1 MKKKELSFLQQDSI
15 TDVSRSEGEVLQD
28 PMVVLLSRIKK
39 HMRSA
44 ENSMASEGEL
54 LTEHL
59 RMPDSS
65 QREIGK
71 TDQGR
76 VGEFERVCIEITPA
90 A

>member
-1 MKKKELSFLQQDSI
+1 
-15 TDVSRSEGEVLQD
+15 
-28 PMVVLLSRIKK
+28 
-39 HMRSA
+39 
-44 ENSMASEGEL
+44 MASEGEL

-59 RMPDSS
+59 RMPGPS
-65 QREIGK
+65 QRESGK